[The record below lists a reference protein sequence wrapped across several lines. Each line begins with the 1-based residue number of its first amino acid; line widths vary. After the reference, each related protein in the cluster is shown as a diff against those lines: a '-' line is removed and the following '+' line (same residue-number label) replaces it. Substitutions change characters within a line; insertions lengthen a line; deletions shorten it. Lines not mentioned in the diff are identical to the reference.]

1 MSSWLSNLQDL
12 SKGLS
17 AKVQA
22 AVESETFQK
31 LTLSTP
37 ELTAQREALQQE
49 YHHKVAVHGS
59 LAHLYPWETRDPERD
74 ILVEEC
80 KEAIMGL
87 SAEIDTFFGPYE
99 MPALKV
105 KTDDDEGEKG
115 GQDDDDDDDDAEK
128 EATDEGTLVNNDDN
142 DDPNA
147 RTQNPRASGRKAVK
161 DKKPSQE
168 SLEKLEKL
176 EPLPPLLADFD
187 LLAHVGLI
195 QKMLK
200 IDPKLVER
208 QSTLSGEL
216 HLSSLLYFILNSV
229 HNTISHSEQLYTHS
243 LTLASVLLNF
253 SKSLISNTHI
263 HVALLCLDAGGGDR
277 EKVFWRNYFFHCAYT
292 RYEAGLSIDEIW
304 SDYHPSPTTTTTTA
318 TTTAPINTMTDKDED
333 SDEMMVHF
341 SSTPEPSIADAF
353 AATGGGRIDHGDD
366 DANTNNNNNNNN
378 SAHGGGGG
386 GGGGVDDANADHDH
400 RLTES
405 PQSDYEIV
413 QSAQDML
420 DDADDDDDDDEDAFD
435 GEMDELEA
443 EIAQA
448 LGD

>member
-304 SDYHPSPTTTTTTA
+304 SDYHPSPTTTTTTTA
-318 TTTAPINTMTDKDED
+318 TTTTPTNTMTDKDED

-353 AATGGGRIDHGDD
+353 AATGGGRTDHGDD
-366 DANTNNNNNNNN
+366 DANTNNNNNN
-378 SAHGGGGG
+378 SAHGGG